1 MKAILKKSF
10 FLLTAVFIAVGCTAT
25 DPNIETAKL
34 SFKSGDYDKALE
46 SINTAITNNPS
57 NADAYNF
64 KGNVLAE
71 QAQKKANPAD
81 RLPLYTDMRIAY
93 KTAISIYD
101 TTNKKPQSQ
110 LIDINVT
117 RYWASEHNSGIRL
130 VAIDGTPEPAAIK
143 KAEAHFTNAIAIEP
157 DSITS
162 YEILAEVYLMD
173 NNYDKAIEYMSLG
186 MSKQE
191 KPDMSRYLRL
201 AAFYEMNKN
210 DDAVLNTLREAESNY
225 PDSIG
230 VVQSLANA
238 YLRIN
243 DTDNALATVKKLI
256 DSEPENAQ
264 YRLVYG
270 TQLYTTTETLAT
282 ELESNYELLSV
293 LKKDVKATK
302 DKKTQARLTKEI
314 DSLKTA
320 DKSLKIKIDDLTEKA
335 LVQLRKVIELQ
346 PEDGP
351 SNFTIG
357 AIIQNKAA
365 SIFKDRDMTDD
376 NKEASK
382 LDKLAK
388 STLNEA
394 LPYYEK
400 AVEISPNEKDYW
412 MTLFRVYT
420 TLGMTDKA
428 QVAMEKAGL

>member
-1 MKAILKKSF
+1 MKATLKKSF
-10 FLLTAVFIAVGCTAT
+10 FLLSAVLIAVGCAPS
-25 DPNIETAKL
+25 DPFFETAKL
-34 SFKSGDYDKALE
+34 NLKNGDYDKAVE
-46 SINTAITNNPS
+46 SINTAISNNPS
-57 NADAYNF
+57 NADAYTF
-64 KGNVLAE
+64 KGNLLFE
-71 QAQKKANPAD
+71 QAQKIAKPSE
-81 RLPLYTDMRIAY
+81 RLPIYEEMRTAY

-101 TTNKKPQSQ
+101 TTNKRPQSQ
-110 LIDINVT
+110 LIEINIT
-117 RYWASEHNSGIRL
+117 RYWANEHNSGIRL
-130 VAIDGTPEPAAIK
+130 VAVDSTPSSANIK
-143 KAEAHFTNAIAIEP
+143 MAEAHFINAIAIEP
-157 DSITS
+157 DSVTS
-162 YEILAEVYLMD
+162 YEILSEVYVMD
-173 NNYDKAIEYMSLG
+173 NNYDKAIEFMSLA

-191 KPDMSRYLRL
+191 KPDMNRFLRL
-201 AAFYEMNKN
+201 AAFYEMSKN
-210 DDAVLNTLREAESNY
+210 DDAVISTLKKAESFY
-225 PDSIG
+225 PDSIS

-238 YLRIN
+238 YLRLN

-270 TQLYTTTETLAT
+270 TQLYTTTENLTT
-282 ELESNYELLSV
+282 ELDSNYELLSV

-302 DKKTQARLTKEI
+302 DKKTQARLTREI

-320 DKSLKIKIDDLTEKA
+320 NKALRTKIDALTENA
-335 LVQLRKVIELQ
+335 LVQLRKVIEIQ

-376 NKEASK
+376 NKEAAL
-382 LDKLAK
+382 LDKSAK
-388 STLNEA
+388 ATLSTA

-400 AVEISPNEKDYW
+400 AVEIMPNEKDYW